1 MNNIIYI
8 DKDDNDN
15 ALNNFKYVVVEV
27 KLSNKKVIEL
37 IDQIKLDKEVVEQ
50 IIGDNILYAGF
61 LNSEHINIDIKKK
74 LKD

>member
-1 MNNIIYI
+1 M
-8 DKDDNDN
+8 
-15 ALNNFKYVVVEV
+15 EV

-50 IIGDNILYAGF
+50 IYGDNILYAGF